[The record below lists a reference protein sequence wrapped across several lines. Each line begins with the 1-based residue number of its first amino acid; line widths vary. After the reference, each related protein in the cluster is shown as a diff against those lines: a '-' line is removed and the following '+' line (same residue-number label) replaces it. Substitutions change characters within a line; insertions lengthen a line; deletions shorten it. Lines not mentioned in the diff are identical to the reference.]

1 MCPCAGEARC
11 PEEGKGTSARR
22 APPSPGCQP
31 LKGLTFGVRRW
42 FPGSE
47 ESLNGGSHRDLPAWP
62 SPAQPFSGSLRWSMT
77 ATYWASAHPA
87 AGRPVE

>member
-1 MCPCAGEARC
+1 MPLRGRGALPGGGEGDIC
-11 PEEGKGTSARR
+11 QEGTA
-22 APPSPGCQP
+22 
-31 LKGLTFGVRRW
+31 
-42 FPGSE
+42 FPGLSAAQGFDFRGQGVVPSSE